1 MDEYIIN
8 ERESRLGIFCR
19 RTVAYL
25 LDTALLCAVFIGIR
39 LALDGM
45 IDSLY
50 INIALNLITLLY
62 FSVCESSSYQAT
74 IGKHLLGLIVTD
86 KEGNPISFKRA
97 LLRNFSRYINFFIF
111 GLGYITIFFTKRKQG
126 IHDLIAKTCVSR
138 KKILDE
144 DLEEEDSFSL

>member
-1 MDEYIIN
+1 
-8 ERESRLGIFCR
+8 
-19 RTVAYL
+19 
-25 LDTALLCAVFIGIR
+25 
-39 LALDGM
+39 
-45 IDSLY
+45 
-50 INIALNLITLLY
+50 
-62 FSVCESSSYQAT
+62 
-74 IGKHLLGLIVTD
+74 VTD

-144 DLEEEDSFSL
+144 DLEEDDSFTL